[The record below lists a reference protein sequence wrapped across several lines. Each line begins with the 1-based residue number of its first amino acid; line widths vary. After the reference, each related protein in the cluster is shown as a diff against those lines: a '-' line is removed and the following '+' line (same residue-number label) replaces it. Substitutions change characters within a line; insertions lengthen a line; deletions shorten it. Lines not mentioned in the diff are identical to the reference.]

1 MILEFIHQQEHL
13 ILVLTLFSNMKKRY
27 LSYAVTGL
35 LALSLQACSLV
46 DITDIAPPFKLDEK
60 SVITDLPSANRVL
73 IGSYAQFHTFDM
85 LVTEPAVT
93 GCMGLSFDV
102 STSGGST
109 YQQFAD
115 NDIKADNS
123 QLSGIYTGWYYLIN
137 MSGHVIEKTGRLETT
152 DPRKNEII
160 AEASFLRALGH
171 FSLLRLYGQFFDTSS
186 PYGIV
191 TWNTPVND
199 IVAKPRST
207 VSETYAQIEQDLK
220 FAIANA
226 PQYTSGKYASKQAA
240 NMLLAKVYLYKR
252 DYAQAALYAAA
263 TIDQRGNAKLED
275 KFADVFIKNFNSKEA
290 LLAPPFDDKSE
301 RNNKAFAFR
310 SYILPK
316 MSYFNLLA
324 GDPRRTVAITFTA
337 PPANAIRNG
346 KFPNTVSAAGQ
357 SLTANTEYFL
367 RLSEAYLIL
376 AEALIRTGSPADLTK
391 GRDMINVIRAR
402 AGATLILPTVQTKAE
417 LLQAVLKEKQLELGC
432 ESGEE
437 WYDLV
442 RFTVEGDINIVNYK
456 PNVTNKNR
464 YIVPIPL
471 TTVNAGNGVVKQN
484 PGYE

>member
-1 MILEFIHQQEHL
+1 
-13 ILVLTLFSNMKKRY
+13 MKKRY
-27 LSYAVTGL
+27 LSYVVAGIF
-35 LALSLQACSLV
+35 ALSLQACSLV
-46 DITDIAPPFKLDEK
+46 DVTDIAPPFRLSDEN
-60 SVITDLPSANRVL
+60 VITDVPSANRLL
-73 IGSYAQFHTFDM
+73 IGTYAQLHSFSLIVD
-85 LVTEPAVT
+85 EPGVT
-93 GCMGLSFDV
+93 GCMGLSFEV
-102 STSGGST
+102 STSGGAN

-115 NDIKADNS
+115 NDVKPDNS
-123 QLSGIYTGWYYLIN
+123 TLSGIYTTWYYLIN
-137 MSGHVIEKTGRLETT
+137 ISSHVIQKTARLETS

-186 PYGIV
+186 PYGVV
-191 TWNTPVND
+191 TWDAPNGD

-207 VSETYAQIEQDLK
+207 VSETYALIEKDLK
-220 FAIANA
+220 FAVANA
-226 PQYTSGKYASKQAA
+226 PQYTSGKNASKQAA

-263 TIDQRGNAKLED
+263 AIDQRGNAKLED

-310 SYILPK
+310 SYVLPK
-316 MSYFNLLA
+316 ISYYNLMA
-324 GDPRRTVAITFTA
+324 GDPRQSVVVTFTTT
-337 PPANAIRNG
+337 NATRNG
-346 KFPNTVSAAGQ
+346 KFTNTLSASGQ
-357 SLTANTEYFL
+357 TLTANTEYFL

-376 AEALIRTGSPADLTK
+376 AEALIRTGNSADLAK
-391 GRDMINVIRAR
+391 GRDMINLVRGR
-402 AGATLILPTVQTKAE
+402 AGATLIPSTVQTKAE

-442 RFTVEGDINIVNYK
+442 RFTVEGDINIATYK

-464 YIVPIPL
+464 YIVPIPIA
-471 TTVNAGNGVVKQN
+471 TIAAGNNVVKQN

>member
-1 MILEFIHQQEHL
+1 MILEFIPQQEHL
-13 ILVLTLFSNMKKRY
+13 ILVLTLFSNMKTRY
-27 LSYAVTGL
+27 LSYAVAGL
-35 LALSLQACSLV
+35 FALSLQACSLV
-46 DITDIAPPFKLDEK
+46 DVTDITPPYKLSDVN
-60 SVITDLPSANRVL
+60 VITSIQSANNVL
-73 IGSYAQFHTFDM
+73 TGAYAQLHTFDM

-115 NDIKADNS
+115 NDVKSDNS

-137 MSGHVIEKTGRLETT
+137 MSSHIIEKTGRLETT

-186 PYGIV
+186 EYGIV
-191 TWNTPVND
+191 TFNTPVQD
-199 IVAKPRST
+199 ITARPRST
-207 VSETYAQIEQDLK
+207 VSESYAQIEQDLK

-226 PQYTSGKYASKQAA
+226 PQYTTGKYASKQAA
-240 NMLLAKVYLYKR
+240 NMLLAKVYLYKK
-252 DYAQAALYAAA
+252 DYAQAAQYAAA
-263 TIDQRGNAKLED
+263 TIDQKGNAKLED
-275 KFADVFIKNFNSKEA
+275 KFADVFIKNFKSTEA
-290 LLAPPFDDKSE
+290 LLAPPFDDAGE

-310 SYILPK
+310 SYVLPK
-316 MSYFNLLA
+316 MSYFNLMA
-324 GDPRRTVAITFTA
+324 GDPRQTVAITFTTTTPIA
-337 PPANAIRNG
+337 TRNG
-346 KFPNTVSAAGQ
+346 KFTNTLSASGQ
-357 SLTANTEYFL
+357 ALTANTEYFL

-376 AEALIRTGSPADLTK
+376 AEALIRTGNPVDLAK

-402 AGATLILPTVQTKAE
+402 AGATLILPAVQTKAE

-432 ESGEE
+432 ESGED

-442 RFTVEGDINIVNYK
+442 RFTVEGDINIATYK
-456 PNVTNKNR
+456 PNVTNKNK
-464 YIVPIPL
+464 YIIPIPIAS
-471 TTVNAGNGVVKQN
+471 VKAANGIVKQN

>member
-1 MILEFIHQQEHL
+1 
-13 ILVLTLFSNMKKRY
+13 MKTRY
-27 LSYAVTGL
+27 LSYAVAGL

-46 DITDIAPPFKLDEK
+46 DVTDIEPPFKLSEE
-60 SVITDLPSANRVL
+60 SVITDVASANKVL
-73 IGSYAQFHTFDM
+73 TGAYAQLHTFDM

-123 QLSGIYTGWYYLIN
+123 QLSGIYTGWYYLI
-137 MSGHVIEKTGRLETT
+137 SVSSHVIEKTDKLQTA
-152 DPRKNEII
+152 DNRKNEII
-160 AEASFLRALGH
+160 AEASFLRALAH

-186 PYGIV
+186 EYGIV
-191 TWNTPVND
+191 TWDTPVRD

-207 VSETYAQIEQDLK
+207 VSDTYALIEKDLK

-252 DYAQAALYAAA
+252 DYTQAAQYATA

-275 KFADVFIKNFNSKEA
+275 KFADIFIKNFNSKEA

-310 SYILPK
+310 SYVLPK
-316 MSYFNLLA
+316 RSYYDLLA
-324 GDPRRTVAITFTA
+324 GDPRQNIVVTFTTTTPVA
-337 PPANAIRNG
+337 TRNG
-346 KFPNTVSAAGQ
+346 KFTNTVSASGQ
-357 SLTANTEYFL
+357 TLTANTEYFL

-376 AEALIRTGSPADLTK
+376 AEALIRTGNPADLAK
-391 GRDMINVIRAR
+391 GRDMINVIRGR
-402 AGATLILPTVQTKAE
+402 AGANLIPATVQTKTE

-442 RFTVEGDINIVNYK
+442 RFTVEGDINIINYK

-471 TTVNAGNGVVKQN
+471 ATVKAGDNVVKQN

>member
-1 MILEFIHQQEHL
+1 
-13 ILVLTLFSNMKKRY
+13 MKTRY
-27 LSYAVTGL
+27 LSYVVAAL
-35 LALSLQACSLV
+35 LAVSLQACSLV
-46 DITDIAPPFKLDEK
+46 EVTDIVPPFKLSEEN
-60 SVITDLPSANRVL
+60 VITNIPSANKVL
-73 IGSYAQFHTFDM
+73 TGAYAQLHTFDM
-85 LVTEPAVT
+85 LVTEPAIT
-93 GCMGLSFDV
+93 GCMGISFDV
-102 STSGGST
+102 STSGGAS

-123 QLSGIYTGWYYLIN
+123 QLSGIYTGWYYIIN
-137 MSGHVIEKTGRLETT
+137 LSGHIIEKTSRLEIT
-152 DPRKNEII
+152 DPRKNQII

-171 FSLLRLYGQFFDTSS
+171 FSLLRLYGQFFDTTS

-191 TWNTPVND
+191 TWDAPVND

-207 VSETYAQIEQDLK
+207 VSESYAQIEKDLK

-240 NMLLAKVYLYKR
+240 NMLLAKVYLYKK

-275 KFADVFIKNFNSKEA
+275 KFADVFTKNFKSTEA
-290 LLAPPFDDKSE
+290 LLAPPFDDAAE

-310 SYILPK
+310 AYVLPK
-316 MSYFNLLA
+316 VSYFNSMA
-324 GDPRRTVAITFTA
+324 GDPRQTLVVTFTTTTPVA
-337 PPANAIRNG
+337 TRNA
-346 KFPNTVSAAGQ
+346 KFTNTLSASGQ
-357 SLTANTEYFL
+357 TLTANTHYFL

-376 AEALIRTGSPADLTK
+376 AEALIRSGNPADLAK

-402 AGATLILPTVQTKAE
+402 AGATLILSTVQTKAE
-417 LLQAVLKEKQLELGC
+417 LLQAVLKEKQFELGC
-432 ESGEE
+432 ESGED

-464 YIVPIPL
+464 YIIPIPL
-471 TTVNAGNGVVKQN
+471 TTIKAGNNVVKQN

>member
-1 MILEFIHQQEHL
+1 
-13 ILVLTLFSNMKKRY
+13 MKKRY
-27 LSYAVTGL
+27 LTYAVACL
-35 LALSLQACSLV
+35 FALSLQACSLV
-46 DITDIAPPFKLDEK
+46 DVTDIAPPFKLDEN

-73 IGSYAQFHTFDM
+73 IATYAQLHTFDV

-93 GCMGLSFDV
+93 GCMGISFDV

-137 MSGHVIEKTGRLETT
+137 QSSHVIQKTARLETT

-171 FSLLRLYGQFFDTSS
+171 FSLLRLYGQFFDITS

-191 TWNTPVND
+191 TWNAPVQD

-207 VSETYAQIEQDLK
+207 VSESYAQIEEDLK
-220 FAIANA
+220 LAIANA
-226 PQYTSGKYASKQAA
+226 PQYSSGKYASRQAA

-252 DYAQAALYAAA
+252 DYAQAAQYAAA
-263 TIDQRGNAKLED
+263 TIDQKGNAKLED

-310 SYILPK
+310 SYVLPK

-324 GDPRRTVAITFTA
+324 GDPRQSVAVTFTTTA
-337 PPANAIRNG
+337 PIATRNG
-346 KFPNTVSAAGQ
+346 KFPNTVSASGQ
-357 SLTANTEYFL
+357 ALTANTEYIL

-376 AEALIRTGSPADLTK
+376 AEALIRSGNPADLAK
-391 GRDMINVIRAR
+391 GRDMINVIRGR
-402 AGATLILPTVQTKAE
+402 AGATLILSSVQTKAE
-417 LLQAVLKEKQLELGC
+417 LLQLVLKEKQLELGI
-432 ESGEE
+432 ESGED

-442 RFTVEGDINIVNYK
+442 RFTVEGDINIINYK

-464 YIVPIPL
+464 YIVPIPIA
-471 TTVNAGNGVVKQN
+471 TIKAGNNLVKQN

>member
-1 MILEFIHQQEHL
+1 
-13 ILVLTLFSNMKKRY
+13 MKTRY
-27 LSYAVTGL
+27 LSYAVAGL

-46 DITDIAPPFKLDEK
+46 DVTDIAPPFKLSEEN
-60 SVITDLPSANRVL
+60 VITDVPSANKVL
-73 IGSYAQFHTFDM
+73 TGTYAQLHTFDM
-85 LVTEPAVT
+85 LVNEPAVT

-102 STSGGST
+102 GTGGSNF
-109 YQQFAD
+109 QQFAD
-115 NDIKADNS
+115 NDLKADNS
-123 QLSGIYTGWYYLIN
+123 TLSGIYTGWYTLIN
-137 MSGHVIEKTGRLETT
+137 LSSHVIEKTNLLITN

-160 AEASFLRALGH
+160 AEASVLRALGH

-191 TWNTPVND
+191 TWDAPVKD

-207 VSETYAQIEQDLK
+207 VSESYALIERDLK

-226 PQYTSGKYASKQAA
+226 PQYTSAKYASKQAA

-275 KFADVFIKNFNSKEA
+275 KFADVFTKNFNSKEA

-310 SYILPK
+310 SYVLPK
-316 MSYFNLLA
+316 MSYFDLMA
-324 GDPRRTVAITFTA
+324 GDPRQTVAITFTA
-337 PPANAIRNG
+337 PPAKLIRNG
-346 KFPNTVSAAGQ
+346 KFNNTVSASGQ
-357 SLTANTEYFL
+357 GLTANTEYFL

-376 AEALIRTGSPADLTK
+376 AEALIRTGNSADLAK
-391 GRDMINVIRAR
+391 GRDMINVIRGR
-402 AGATLILPTVQTKAE
+402 AVATLIPTTVQTKAE

-442 RFTVEGDINIVNYK
+442 RFAVEGDINIVNYK
-456 PNVTNKNR
+456 PNVTSKTR

-471 TTVNAGNGVVKQN
+471 ATVKAGNNVVKQN